1 MYAEKRNAGALHK
14 ENMRVL
20 LISANTEKINILPM
34 PLGLLYV
41 AASTINKGHDVRVL
55 DLMTHEESWHPIR
68 EAIDVFHPHVFGIS
82 VRNIDDQSMHSPKF
96 LLEEVK
102 NTVNYCRSL
111 SDAPIILGGA
121 GYSIF
126 PDAVLSYLDADMGIQ
141 GEGEYIFPELLERLE
156 KGMGLGGMPGLYIK
170 GIGLQGRRTFIH
182 DLGALNISGV
192 QSLSSDY
199 DRNLWVPFQTRR
211 GCPMN
216 CSYCSTA
223 TIEGRITRKR
233 PPHIAIEEL
242 KAFVGHGFQRF
253 FFVDNTFNLPPSYAK
268 EICSM
273 IIQQGLDINWQGI
286 VYPGKVDEELVG
298 LMAEAGCRG
307 VSLGFESGCERILKN
322 MNKRFGLEEIRTTS
336 LMLKKYGIQQMGF
349 LMLGGHG
356 ETRESVLE
364 SLNFADSLPLD
375 SLKISQ
381 GIRIY
386 PYTTLAK
393 IAVNEG
399 LISPED
405 NLLKPTFY
413 MVPEIKDW
421 LEETLNVWMAKRHHW
436 IA

>member
-1 MYAEKRNAGALHK
+1 
-14 ENMRVL
+14 
-20 LISANTEKINILPM
+20 
-34 PLGLLYV
+34 
-41 AASTINKGHDVRVL
+41 
-55 DLMTHEESWHPIR
+55 
-68 EAIDVFHPHVFGIS
+68 
-82 VRNIDDQSMHSPKF
+82 
-96 LLEEVK
+96 
-102 NTVNYCRSL
+102 
-111 SDAPIILGGA
+111 
-121 GYSIF
+121 
-126 PDAVLSYLDADMGIQ
+126 
-141 GEGEYIFPELLERLE
+141 
-156 KGMGLGGMPGLYIK
+156 
-170 GIGLQGRRTFIH
+170 
-182 DLGALNISGV
+182 
-192 QSLSSDY
+192 
-199 DRNLWVPFQTRR
+199 
-211 GCPMN
+211 MN

-233 PPHIAIEEL
+233 PPRIAIEEL
-242 KAFVGHGFQRF
+242 KAFAGQGFQRF

-268 EICSM
+268 EICRM
-273 IIQQGLDINWQGI
+273 IIQEGLDINWQGI

-349 LMLGGHG
+349 LMLGGYG
-356 ETRESVLE
+356 ETRESVVE

>member
-1 MYAEKRNAGALHK
+1 
-14 ENMRVL
+14 MRVL

-41 AASTINKGHDVRVL
+41 AAATINKGHDVRVL
-55 DLMTHEESWHPIR
+55 DLMTHEESWHPIK
-68 EAIDVFHPHVFGIS
+68 EIIELFHPHVIGIS
-82 VRNIDDQSMHSPKF
+82 VRNIDDQNMHSPKF

-102 NTVNYCRSL
+102 NTIHYCRSL

-126 PDAVLSYLDADMGIQ
+126 PDAVLAYLEADIGIQ

-156 KGMGLGGMPGLYIK
+156 KGMGLGGLPGLYVK
-170 GIGLQGRRTFIH
+170 GIGFQGKRTFIH
-182 DLGALNISGV
+182 DLNALNISGV
-192 QSLSSDY
+192 QSLSSAY
-199 DRNLWVPFQTRR
+199 NRNLWVPFQTRR

-223 TIEGRITRKR
+223 TIEGRTIRKR
-233 PPHIAIEEL
+233 PPYIAIEEL
-242 KAFVGHGFQRF
+242 KVFVEQGFHRF

-268 EICSM
+268 EMCRM
-273 IIQQGLDINWQGI
+273 IIHQNLNITWQSI
-286 VYPGKVDEELVG
+286 LYPGKVDEDLIR
-298 LMAEAGCRG
+298 LMAEAGCRE

-322 MNKRFGLEEIRTTS
+322 MNKRFDPEEIRTTS

-349 LMLGGHG
+349 LMLGGPG

-393 IAVNEG
+393 IAISEG
-399 LISPED
+399 LISPD
-405 NLLKPTFY
+405 DSLLKPAFY
-413 MVPEIKDW
+413 MVREIEDW
-421 LEETLNVWMAKRHHW
+421 LEETLNAWMAKRHHW